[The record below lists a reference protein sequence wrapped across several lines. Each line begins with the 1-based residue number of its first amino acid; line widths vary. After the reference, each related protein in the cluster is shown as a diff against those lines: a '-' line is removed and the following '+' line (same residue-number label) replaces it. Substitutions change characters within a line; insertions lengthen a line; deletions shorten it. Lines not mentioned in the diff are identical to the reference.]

1 MRLAFFIICMAAI
14 GVAKVHINSQENVLR
29 NTMQTQQC
37 RSDHEVTQ
45 RSGQQQF
52 ELAKQTA
59 PNQVMERAVAMHLP
73 MVDKRDQNTGL
84 ARNVPEGRDTV
95 RRPRTTVPPI
105 IDRRPDFSNGR

>member
-14 GVAKVHINSQENVLR
+14 GVAKVHITSEEKALSNRME
-29 NTMQTQQC
+29 TQQC

-45 RSGQQQF
+45 RSGLQQM
-52 ELAKQTA
+52 ELAYQTSPPVVSA
-59 PNQVMERAVAMHLP
+59 RAVAMHLP
-73 MVDKRDQNTGL
+73 MVDKHDQNTGL
-84 ARNVPEGRDTV
+84 ARNVPEGRDNA